1 MIVPSHDVHDVH
13 VVRTDTH
20 IYLSLCRFPADGV
33 KLCHTFAEAK
43 EHFLY
48 LRYDHEKVNGGS
60 CDEVL
65 CQEYLKGR
73 EYVVDHVSLNGVH
86 KTMMVWLY
94 DKREANGASFVY
106 FGDKPVESETEEAK
120 LLIPYAREVLNAL
133 GVMNGPSHGEFIMTD
148 DGPCMVEMNVRC
160 HGGDAIW
167 QPLCRGL
174 TGGYNQVDGTVAAYL
189 DPEQFWSFPD
199 APGPFQT
206 FGQCVELVSF
216 SEGIVKSMPGFRRI
230 EDLASFVALE
240 TGHHMGSQVRKTV
253 DMATEAGTVVVM
265 NTDKRALAFDI
276 EVIRALEK
284 ANALFEYE
292 SRGSHSGAAFP
303 STDMLERKM
312 SVPREPE
319 TIMVDDFMAP
329 SMYLERKLSMPK
341 DEEAMFCTRN

>member
-1 MIVPSHDVHDVH
+1 MGSSHLVLFILRPIRDKNRYKSTIKTMTHSLSLISKHYSIYCRNNTNVKQHDVLFDQTAH
-13 VVRTDTH
+13 
-20 IYLSLCRFPADGV
+20 SL
-33 KLCHTFAEAK
+33 
-43 EHFLY
+43 
-48 LRYDHEKVNGGS
+48 
-60 CDEVL
+60 
-65 CQEYLKGR
+65 Q
-73 EYVVDHVSLNGVH
+73 
-86 KTMMVWLY
+86 
-94 DKREANGASFVY
+94 
-106 FGDKPVESETEEAK
+106 
-120 LLIPYAREVLNAL
+120 YAREVLNAL